1 VLQVAGSLGPMPQ
14 KSLSRT
20 FWNGGPS
27 GPGEDPEFRP
37 LRLMRDPEGTPV
49 KAEDVTIGSV
59 FHIMPEGLLP
69 NPDDPEAEYLEKH
82 GLEEKAKAAVLILI
96 RLDEGPHRS
105 QKQRDWG
112 HQGIVAYS
120 KICTHV
126 GCPVGPVR
134 AADPPPAVPL
144 PPVDLRRHADCEVIF
159 GPAKRPLPQLKI
171 TVDDEGYLVAAA
183 GFAEACRPELLGAPD
198 EHHHRPTRR
207 RPARGGHPRRGRSLR
222 SRPARRWHRRWVDD
236 RTGAAKPVGYLMKK
250 VFPDHWSFMLGEI
263 AMYSMIIC
271 LLTGA
276 FLTFWFV
283 PSAGH
288 TIPYDGSFVPLRG
301 VGMSEA
307 YASTLNISFDIKGG
321 LIIRQIHHW
330 AALMFIVALTVHM
343 FRVFFTGAFRKPR
356 EINWVIGTVLAL
368 LAIVEGFA
376 GYSLPDDLLSGTGIR
391 AMAGFVQTAPVIG
404 TYLVYGIFGGPFP
417 GEMIIPRLYS
427 VHILLL
433 PAILIGLF
441 TAHIGL
447 VFVQKH
453 TQYPGPGRTNE
464 NVVGFPVMP
473 VYAAKAGGFFFIV
486 FGVLAM
492 ISALVQI
499 NPVWAYGP
507 YDPSPVTAGSQPD
520 WYMGFADGALRL
532 LPGWLEFEFWGY
544 TLSLNIALGALVL
557 LPLVYTVLGIYP
569 FVERWVTKDD
579 REHHLLD
586 RPRNNPVPHRHRHG
600 GHHRL
605 LGLHVRR
612 GQRHHGD
619 QAALSINDITWF
631 FRIGLFVLPPLMF
644 WVTKRICL
652 SLQRRD
658 RDTVLHGRETGTI
671 IRTPDGK
678 YFERHEDIDAFER
691 WPLVAF
697 ESPAPLALTDGA
709 DANGVSSKDA
719 KKARRRVAWSN
730 FYFKTRVEPVTPT
743 ELAAAHHHGEHEAIS
758 GGSAPAAIKH
768 DKHPH

>member
-1 VLQVAGSLGPMPQ
+1 MSTTTARPADALREGDTPAEAA
-14 KSLSRT
+14 
-20 FWNGGPS
+20 PS
-27 GPGEDPEFRP
+27 G
-37 LRLMRDPEGTPV
+37 
-49 KAEDVTIGSV
+49 A
-59 FHIMPEGLLP
+59 
-69 NPDDPEAEYLEKH
+69 
-82 GLEEKAKAAVLILI
+82 
-96 RLDEGPHRS
+96 
-105 QKQRDWG
+105 
-112 HQGIVAYS
+112 
-120 KICTHV
+120 
-126 GCPVGPVR
+126 
-134 AADPPPAVPL
+134 
-144 PPVDLRRHADCEVIF
+144 
-159 GPAKRPLPQLKI
+159 
-171 TVDDEGYLVAAA
+171 
-183 GFAEACRPELLGAPD
+183 
-198 EHHHRPTRR
+198 
-207 RPARGGHPRRGRSLR
+207 
-222 SRPARRWHRRWVDD
+222 ARRVGGIAGWVDD

-271 LLTGA
+271 LITGA

-288 TIPYDGSFVPLRG
+288 TVYDGSFVPLRG

-368 LAIVEGFA
+368 LAIAEGFA

-586 RPRNNPVPHRHRHG
+586 RPRNNPVRTG
-600 GHHRL
+600 IGMAGITAYSIFMFAAGNDIMAIK
-605 LGLHVRR
+605 LGM
-612 GQRHHGD
+612 
-619 QAALSINDITWF
+619 SINDITWF

-678 YFERHEDIDAFER
+678 YFERHDTELTADQ
-691 WPLVAF
+691 WVLVQHD
-697 ESPAPLALTDGA
+697 PVAPLELETEVDEHGVARKTSRLAKAKVALSRFYFA
-709 DANGVSSKDA
+709 DAVN
-719 KKARRRVAWSN
+719 
-730 FYFKTRVEPVTPT
+730 PVTPA
-743 ELAAAHHHGEHEAIS
+743 ELAAAHHHGEEHEAIEAAP
-758 GGSAPAAIKH
+758 SADESEPAQVGRH
-768 DKHPH
+768 